1 MKKKKRK
8 KRRPWLDYIEYLI
21 FICIVKF
28 FSIIPYRWASDIG
41 GFLGCIGYRMDA
53 RHRNIAL
60 RNLSIAFPEE
70 GKGRLAGIAK
80 KSFENIGR
88 SAAEFLHVA
97 TQKADVVPNIIH
109 DWITV
114 EGRDNLDKAIN
125 KGKGLLYLTA
135 HFGNWELLG
144 ITLAAIYPLNEI
156 VRPIDNRRID
166 GIITSMRNVTGAS
179 VLPKKG
185 VLRDT
190 LKKLRKGEAVVILLD
205 QNTSRR
211 EGVFVDFFGHP
222 AATNRGMA
230 LIALK
235 SESPVIPLFI
245 IREGAYRHRVIYAP
259 EVILQRSK
267 DLERD
272 VISNTER
279 FTKVI
284 ESYIRNYPEQW
295 FWMHQ
300 RWKTRPK

>member
-8 KRRPWLDYIEYLI
+8 NRRPWLDYIEYLI
-21 FICIVKF
+21 FICIMKF

-41 GFLGCIGYRMDA
+41 GFLGCIGYRMDV

-70 GKGRLAGIAK
+70 DKNRLAGIAK

-97 TQKADVVPNIIH
+97 GRKAEAIH
-109 DWITV
+109 GILHTWITV
-114 EGRDNLDKAIN
+114 EGRENLDKAIN

-144 ITLAAIYPLNEI
+144 ITVAAIYPLNEI

-166 GIITSMRNVTGAS
+166 GVITSMRNVTGAS
-179 VLPKKG
+179 VLPKRG

-190 LKKLRKGEAVVILLD
+190 LKKLRKGEAVAILLD

-211 EGVFVDFFGHP
+211 EGVFVDFLGYP
-222 AATNRGMA
+222 AATNRSMA

-235 SESPVIPLFI
+235 SEASVIPLFI
-245 IREGAYRHRVIYAP
+245 LREETYRHRVIYAP
-259 EVILQRSK
+259 EVIVQRSK
-267 DLERD
+267 DLGMD

-284 ESYIRNYPEQW
+284 ESYIRSYPEQW

-300 RWKTRPK
+300 RWKTRPE